1 MIKFYSMDELNSK
14 LPESEFKKYLLLKF
28 SLIIEE
34 YGLSGISGMFSI
46 ILLEKSEIDYLSD
59 KYLEFCEEVTFDDA
73 TWLHTVWAASDGY
86 SEDIYIPYSESVKTA
101 IEGRCL

>member
-1 MIKFYSMDELNSK
+1 MKKFYSMDELNSK

-28 SLIIEE
+28 FLIIEE

-59 KYLEFCEEVTFDDA
+59 KYLEFSEVMLFDNMKYI
-73 TWLHTVWAASDGY
+73 HTVWAASDGY
-86 SEDIYIPYSESVKTA
+86 SEDIYIPYSDDAKAA
-101 IEGRCL
+101 IEKRCL